1 MTTENQT
8 SPKPWKTYFY
18 IFSIVIL
25 GLIGI
30 YYYNK
35 YQNQLSENQIEYA
48 KQLKN
53 KEDKINQLE
62 KIILFK
68 ADQLDNFKPYTAIV
82 KSAALRDSIY
92 KLLPYKF
99 GERVFIMPDS
109 IKAVINSISI
119 NGNATDYSIKYVVR
133 TKKGTLET
141 VSITDLSK

>member
-1 MTTENQT
+1 M
-8 SPKPWKTYFY
+8 
-18 IFSIVIL
+18 
-25 GLIGI
+25 
-30 YYYNK
+30 
-35 YQNQLSENQIEYA
+35 SENQIEYA